1 MFLIVVVGVT
11 VVEGQEIVI
20 EMIITMVVV
29 VVVIEADGEITIGTD
44 AAHLLTTEG
53 EEVDDR
59 VHVLIL
65 HVFMPSMDET
75 ENIIKCSKFQIKQR
89 I

>member
-1 MFLIVVVGVT
+1 
-11 VVEGQEIVI
+11 
-20 EMIITMVVV
+20 MIITMVVV

-65 HVFMPSMDET
+65 HVVINQMLWTQEIAWRSRG
-75 ENIIKCSKFQIKQR
+75 NILFKCFIYFVSIFFFNFKR
-89 I
+89 ISQT